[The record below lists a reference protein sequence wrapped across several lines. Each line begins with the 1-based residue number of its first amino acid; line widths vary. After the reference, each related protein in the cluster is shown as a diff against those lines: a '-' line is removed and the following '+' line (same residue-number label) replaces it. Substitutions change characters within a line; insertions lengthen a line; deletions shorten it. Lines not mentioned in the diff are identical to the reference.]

1 MKDLF
6 IVTKF
11 TMKDML
17 QRKSFIITTIIFLIM
32 IVVGFNIPNF
42 MKMLNKD
49 SDVNKIEIIDS
60 GNVFEG
66 TLESLK
72 DLDTGYEIQIL
83 NEDYE
88 KIKEKAKNDRIRYN
102 ILTILVYIVGIVLL
116 AQLFNLQIVH
126 GEEYRE
132 TSNTKLTR
140 ESVLK
145 ADRGS
150 IKDSSGTMLASV
162 DAQYSIVLYK
172 TKVNNE
178 TLNTTILKLLNILS
192 TNSDSYVDN
201 FLIDVNP
208 YRFKLEEEE
217 SQKKWKKANN
227 IDEDATAEEAFN
239 YFKNKY
245 DITSDNVEDIRK
257 ILAIRYE
264 ISYKGYSSTK
274 SIEIASNI
282 SRQSLEQIKERNAEF
297 SGVEVVETPVR
308 VYPLKTTAS
317 HILGRIGRIESSEL
331 EGNEDIYNQNDI
343 IGKSGI
349 EYVFEKY
356 LKGTDGVKQIDMNV
370 DGTITDEYVSK
381 EAVSGSDV
389 ILTIDSKLQAV
400 TEQALADNINKIAN
414 HGFSQENNPADAGAA
429 VVLNVKTG
437 EVIAMA
443 SYPDY
448 DPSAFVNGIDTN
460 TWNYYINGDTKPLE
474 NKAISAM
481 YSPGST
487 YKMVTALAGLET
499 GTITPKTKIND
510 TGVFR
515 KYNSSWKCWNR
526 HGHGYLNVSQAIE
539 HSCNYFFY
547 DLGDRLGIDNLAKYS
562 YYLGLGHKTGI
573 ELKGEIDGVLA
584 SNEIAKQEN
593 RVWNP
598 GETISAAIGQSYN
611 TFTPLQMAKYVAMIA
626 NRGKNLD
633 VTIVKSIINPDG
645 SEVSRDEYESY
656 VNEKLG
662 LQQEN
667 VEEMN
672 FKEENIEAI
681 LEGMRG
687 VTSESGGTAYSTFR
701 NFNIEV
707 GGKTGSAQTGVQGK
721 TNAWFVGFAPFDD
734 PEIAIVV
741 FVRNGGHG
749 SYTAEVA
756 RDIIAQ
762 YFGMNTNQVTENTT
776 AIPTVQIIN

>member
-1 MKDLF
+1 MG
-6 IVTKF
+6 
-11 TMKDML
+11 
-17 QRKSFIITTIIFLIM
+17 KSK
-32 IVVGFNIPNF
+32 GR
-42 MKMLNKD
+42 
-49 SDVNKIEIIDS
+49 
-60 GNVFEG
+60 
-66 TLESLK
+66 
-72 DLDTGYEIQIL
+72 
-83 NEDYE
+83 
-88 KIKEKAKNDRIRYN
+88 NDRIRYN
-102 ILTILVYIVGIVLL
+102 IITILVYIIGIVLL
-116 AQLFNLQIVH
+116 VQLFNLQIIH

-140 ESVLK
+140 ESILE
-145 ADRGS
+145 ADRGD
-150 IKDSSGTMLASV
+150 IKDSSGTILATV
-162 DAQYSIVLYK
+162 DAQYSVVLYK

-178 TLNTTILKLLNILS
+178 TLNNTILKLLNILS
-192 TNSDSYVDN
+192 TNGDSYVDN

-208 YRFKLEEEE
+208 YRFKLEEEA

-239 YFKNKY
+239 YFKDKY
-245 DITSDNVEDIRK
+245 EITTENLDDARK

-264 ISYKGYSSTK
+264 ISYKGYSNTK

-282 SRQSLEQIKERNAEF
+282 SRESLLQIKERNSEF
-297 SGVEVVETPVR
+297 PGVEVTEKSTR
-308 VYPLKTTAS
+308 IYPLGNTAS
-317 HILGRIGRIESSEL
+317 HIIGQIGKIESSEL
-331 EGNEDIYNQNDI
+331 EGNEDTYNPNDI
-343 IGKSGI
+343 MGKAGI

-356 LKGTDGVKQIDMNV
+356 LKGKNGVKQIDMNV
-370 DGTITDEYVSK
+370 DGTITDEHVSE
-381 EAVSGSDV
+381 EAISGSDI

-400 TEQALADNINKIAN
+400 TEEALKNNINKIAN
-414 HGFSQENNPADAGAA
+414 MGFSADAGTA
-429 VVLNVKTG
+429 VVLNIKTG
-437 EVIAMA
+437 EVLAMA

-448 DPSAFVNGIDTN
+448 NPSAFVNGIDTN

-499 GTITPKTKIND
+499 GAITTKEKIRD
-510 TGVFR
+510 TGIYR
-515 KYNSSWKCWNR
+515 KYNSSWKCWNTS
-526 HGHGYLNVSQAIE
+526 GHGYLNVSEAIQ

-547 DLGDRLGIDNLAKYS
+547 EVGDRIGIDTLSKYS

-573 ELKGEIDGVLA
+573 ELKGEISGVLA
-584 SNEIAKQEN
+584 SNQIAEQEN

-611 TFTPLQMAKYVAMIA
+611 TFTPLQMARYVAMIA
-626 NRGKNLD
+626 NRGKKLD
-633 VTIVKSIINPDG
+633 VTIVKSIVRPDG
-645 SEVSRDEYESY
+645 SEVPRDEYENY
-656 VNEKLG
+656 VNDKLG
-662 LQQEN
+662 LTPDN
-667 VEEMN
+667 TEEMT
-672 FKEENIEAI
+672 FKEENINAI

-707 GGKTGSAQTGVQGK
+707 GGKTGSAQTGIEGK

-741 FVRNGGHG
+741 FVRNGEHG

-762 YFGMNTNQVTENTT
+762 YFGMNTNQIMEDTN

>member
-1 MKDLF
+1 M
-6 IVTKF
+6 
-11 TMKDML
+11 
-17 QRKSFIITTIIFLIM
+17 
-32 IVVGFNIPNF
+32 G
-42 MKMLNKD
+42 
-49 SDVNKIEIIDS
+49 
-60 GNVFEG
+60 
-66 TLESLK
+66 
-72 DLDTGYEIQIL
+72 
-83 NEDYE
+83 
-88 KIKEKAKNDRIRYN
+88 KEKAKNDRIRYN
-102 ILTILVYIVGIVLL
+102 ILTILVYIVGNVLL

-192 TNSDSYVDN
+192 TNGDSYVDN

-245 DITSDNVEDIRK
+245 DIASDNVEDIRK

-308 VYPLKTTAS
+308 VYPQKTTAS

>member
-1 MKDLF
+1 M
-6 IVTKF
+6 
-11 TMKDML
+11 
-17 QRKSFIITTIIFLIM
+17 
-32 IVVGFNIPNF
+32 G
-42 MKMLNKD
+42 
-49 SDVNKIEIIDS
+49 
-60 GNVFEG
+60 
-66 TLESLK
+66 
-72 DLDTGYEIQIL
+72 
-83 NEDYE
+83 
-88 KIKEKAKNDRIRYN
+88 KEKAKNDRIRYN

-132 TSNTKLTR
+132 NSNTKLTR

-150 IKDSSGTMLASV
+150 IKDSSGTMLATV

-245 DITSDNVEDIRK
+245 DIASDNVEDIRK

-381 EAVSGSDV
+381 EAASGSDV

-510 TGVFR
+510 IGVFR
-515 KYNSSWKCWNR
+515 KYNSYWKCWNR
-526 HGHGYLNVSQAIE
+526 YGHGYLNVSQAIE

-667 VEEMN
+667 VEEMS

>member
-1 MKDLF
+1 
-6 IVTKF
+6 
-11 TMKDML
+11 
-17 QRKSFIITTIIFLIM
+17 
-32 IVVGFNIPNF
+32 
-42 MKMLNKD
+42 
-49 SDVNKIEIIDS
+49 
-60 GNVFEG
+60 
-66 TLESLK
+66 
-72 DLDTGYEIQIL
+72 
-83 NEDYE
+83 
-88 KIKEKAKNDRIRYN
+88 
-102 ILTILVYIVGIVLL
+102 
-116 AQLFNLQIVH
+116 
-126 GEEYRE
+126 
-132 TSNTKLTR
+132 
-140 ESVLK
+140 
-145 ADRGS
+145 
-150 IKDSSGTMLASV
+150 MLATV

-172 TKVNNE
+172 TKVSND

-227 IDEDATAEEAFN
+227 INEDATAEETFN

-245 DITSDNVEDIRK
+245 DIKSDNVEDIRK

-667 VEEMN
+667 VEEMS

>member
-1 MKDLF
+1 M
-6 IVTKF
+6 
-11 TMKDML
+11 
-17 QRKSFIITTIIFLIM
+17 
-32 IVVGFNIPNF
+32 G
-42 MKMLNKD
+42 
-49 SDVNKIEIIDS
+49 
-60 GNVFEG
+60 
-66 TLESLK
+66 
-72 DLDTGYEIQIL
+72 
-83 NEDYE
+83 
-88 KIKEKAKNDRIRYN
+88 KEKAKNDRIRYN

-132 TSNTKLTR
+132 TSNTKLSR

-227 IDEDATAEEAFN
+227 INEDATAEEAFN

-297 SGVEVVETPVR
+297 SGVEVVETPIR
-308 VYPLKTTAS
+308 VYTLKNTAS

-526 HGHGYLNVSQAIE
+526 YGHGYLNVSQAIE

-667 VEEMN
+667 VEEMS

>member
-1 MKDLF
+1 M
-6 IVTKF
+6 
-11 TMKDML
+11 
-17 QRKSFIITTIIFLIM
+17 
-32 IVVGFNIPNF
+32 G
-42 MKMLNKD
+42 
-49 SDVNKIEIIDS
+49 
-60 GNVFEG
+60 
-66 TLESLK
+66 
-72 DLDTGYEIQIL
+72 
-83 NEDYE
+83 
-88 KIKEKAKNDRIRYN
+88 KEKAKNDRIRYN

-150 IKDSSGTMLASV
+150 IKDSSGTMLATV

-172 TKVNNE
+172 TKVSND

-667 VEEMN
+667 VEEMS

>member
-1 MKDLF
+1 M
-6 IVTKF
+6 
-11 TMKDML
+11 
-17 QRKSFIITTIIFLIM
+17 
-32 IVVGFNIPNF
+32 G
-42 MKMLNKD
+42 
-49 SDVNKIEIIDS
+49 
-60 GNVFEG
+60 
-66 TLESLK
+66 
-72 DLDTGYEIQIL
+72 
-83 NEDYE
+83 
-88 KIKEKAKNDRIRYN
+88 KEKAKNDRIRYN

-172 TKVNNE
+172 TKVSND

-227 IDEDATAEEAFN
+227 INEDATAEEAFN

-245 DITSDNVEDIRK
+245 DITFDNVEDIRK

-667 VEEMN
+667 VEEMS

>member
-1 MKDLF
+1 M
-6 IVTKF
+6 
-11 TMKDML
+11 
-17 QRKSFIITTIIFLIM
+17 
-32 IVVGFNIPNF
+32 G
-42 MKMLNKD
+42 
-49 SDVNKIEIIDS
+49 
-60 GNVFEG
+60 
-66 TLESLK
+66 
-72 DLDTGYEIQIL
+72 
-83 NEDYE
+83 
-88 KIKEKAKNDRIRYN
+88 KEKAKNDRIRYN

-227 IDEDATAEEAFN
+227 INATAEEAFN

-274 SIEIASNI
+274 SIEIASDI

-526 HGHGYLNVSQAIE
+526 YGHGYLNVSQAIE

>member
-1 MKDLF
+1 M
-6 IVTKF
+6 
-11 TMKDML
+11 
-17 QRKSFIITTIIFLIM
+17 
-32 IVVGFNIPNF
+32 G
-42 MKMLNKD
+42 
-49 SDVNKIEIIDS
+49 
-60 GNVFEG
+60 
-66 TLESLK
+66 
-72 DLDTGYEIQIL
+72 
-83 NEDYE
+83 
-88 KIKEKAKNDRIRYN
+88 KEKAKNDRIRYN

-150 IKDSSGTMLASV
+150 IKDSSGTMLATV

-192 TNSDSYVDN
+192 TNGDSYVDN

-227 IDEDATAEEAFN
+227 INEDATAEEAFN

-245 DITSDNVEDIRK
+245 DIASDNVEDIRK

-308 VYPLKTTAS
+308 AYPLKTTAS

-526 HGHGYLNVSQAIE
+526 YGHGYLNVSQAIE

-762 YFGMNTNQVTENTT
+762 YFGMNTNQVTENTI

>member
-1 MKDLF
+1 M
-6 IVTKF
+6 
-11 TMKDML
+11 
-17 QRKSFIITTIIFLIM
+17 
-32 IVVGFNIPNF
+32 G
-42 MKMLNKD
+42 
-49 SDVNKIEIIDS
+49 
-60 GNVFEG
+60 
-66 TLESLK
+66 
-72 DLDTGYEIQIL
+72 
-83 NEDYE
+83 
-88 KIKEKAKNDRIRYN
+88 KEKAKNDRIRYN

-192 TNSDSYVDN
+192 TNGDSYVDN

-499 GTITPKTKIND
+499 DTITPKTKIND

-667 VEEMN
+667 VEEMS

>member
-1 MKDLF
+1 MG
-6 IVTKF
+6 
-11 TMKDML
+11 
-17 QRKSFIITTIIFLIM
+17 KSK
-32 IVVGFNIPNF
+32 GR
-42 MKMLNKD
+42 
-49 SDVNKIEIIDS
+49 
-60 GNVFEG
+60 
-66 TLESLK
+66 
-72 DLDTGYEIQIL
+72 
-83 NEDYE
+83 
-88 KIKEKAKNDRIRYN
+88 NDRIRYN
-102 ILTILVYIVGIVLL
+102 IITILVYIIGIVLL
-116 AQLFNLQIVH
+116 VQLFNLQIIH

-140 ESVLK
+140 ESILE
-145 ADRGS
+145 ADRGD
-150 IKDSSGTMLASV
+150 IKDSSGTILATV
-162 DAQYSIVLYK
+162 DAQYSVVLYK

-178 TLNTTILKLLNILS
+178 TLNNTILKLLNILS
-192 TNSDSYVDN
+192 TNGDSYVDN

-208 YRFKLEEEE
+208 YRFKLEEEA

-239 YFKNKY
+239 YFKDKY
-245 DITSDNVEDIRK
+245 EITTENLDDARK

-264 ISYKGYSSTK
+264 ISYKGYSNTK

-282 SRQSLEQIKERNAEF
+282 SRESLLQIKERNSEF
-297 SGVEVVETPVR
+297 PGVEVTEKSTR
-308 VYPLKTTAS
+308 IYPLGNTAS
-317 HILGRIGRIESSEL
+317 HIIGQIGKIESSEL
-331 EGNEDIYNQNDI
+331 EGNEDTYNPNDI
-343 IGKSGI
+343 IGKAGI

-356 LKGTDGVKQIDMNV
+356 LKGKNGVKQIDMNV
-370 DGTITDEYVSK
+370 DGTITDEYVSE
-381 EAVSGSDV
+381 EAVSGSDI

-400 TEQALADNINKIAN
+400 TEEALKNNINKIAN
-414 HGFSQENNPADAGAA
+414 MGFPADAGTA
-429 VVLNVKTG
+429 VVLNIKTG
-437 EVIAMA
+437 EVLAMA
-443 SYPDY
+443 SCPDY
-448 DPSAFVNGIDTN
+448 NPSAFVNGIDAN

-499 GTITPKTKIND
+499 GAITTKEKIRD
-510 TGVFR
+510 TGIYR
-515 KYNSSWKCWNR
+515 KYNSSWKCWNIS
-526 HGHGYLNVSQAIE
+526 GHGYLNVSEAIQ

-547 DLGDRLGIDNLAKYS
+547 EVGDRIGIDTLSKYS

-573 ELKGEIDGVLA
+573 ELKGEISGVLA
-584 SNEIAKQEN
+584 SNQIAEQEN

-611 TFTPLQMAKYVAMIA
+611 TFTPLQMARYVAMIA
-626 NRGKNLD
+626 NRGKKLD
-633 VTIVKSIINPDG
+633 VTIVKSIVRPDG
-645 SEVSRDEYESY
+645 SEVPRDEYENY
-656 VNEKLG
+656 VNDKLG
-662 LQQEN
+662 LTTDN
-667 VEEMN
+667 TEEMT
-672 FKEENIEAI
+672 FKEENINAI

-707 GGKTGSAQTGVQGK
+707 GGKTGSAQTGIEGK

-741 FVRNGGHG
+741 FVRNGEHG

-762 YFGMNTNQVTENTT
+762 YFGMNTNQIMEDTN